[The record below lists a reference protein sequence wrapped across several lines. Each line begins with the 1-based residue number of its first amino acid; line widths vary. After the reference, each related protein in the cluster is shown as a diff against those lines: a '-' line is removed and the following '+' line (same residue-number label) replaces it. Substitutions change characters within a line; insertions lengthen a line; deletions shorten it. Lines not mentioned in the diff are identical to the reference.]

1 MNVRVLTS
9 KDELDRSK
17 SIWKQVSEYCTVFNL
32 QEWFGNWWDCYGSD
46 KELRVFIAEN
56 DAAETLAILPMMK
69 YQKGNNTYLTQ
80 LAESGTDYFSVI
92 LKDSDGKAVDEIIR
106 YIKNN
111 ENYDRFIIS
120 NLKSDEKNTELLIKS
135 AMITYNDVEIITQ
148 GKIFFVDCTGD
159 YDSYIK
165 ERSKNFRH
173 KYNQLKKIENKYDF
187 EVVESYSE
195 DIVENIIKLHKKR
208 WLDEMQLSVFFD
220 KRRVDFMHSILKDYA
235 KLGYLRLFLLKDG
248 ERIVSYR
255 VGFVF
260 RNVYYDW
267 NTAFDLE
274 YASDSIGIILCNH
287 VIEYC
292 FGHEIREFDFLRG
305 EEDYKRKFST
315 GIRHYRAI
323 EFKTN
328 KELEDY
334 VFVPPRQKIRDSI
347 SHVNRIIWTM
357 SGASDEF
364 DYLSKIASTKN
375 IDVQLCSNGEVEQDI
390 KNDKSS
396 EMMVIGDRPEVVMEL
411 ADKCNAISCLCIN
424 EQSFVANVVKP
435 NIVVTDINEVIY
447 LINEL

>member
-1 MNVRVLTS
+1 MR
-9 KDELDRSK
+9 K
-17 SIWKQVSEYCTVFNL
+17 
-32 QEWFGNWWDCYGSD
+32 
-46 KELRVFIAEN
+46 
-56 DAAETLAILPMMK
+56 
-69 YQKGNNTYLTQ
+69 
-80 LAESGTDYFSVI
+80 
-92 LKDSDGKAVDEIIR
+92 IR
-106 YIKNN
+106 
-111 ENYDRFIIS
+111 
-120 NLKSDEKNTELLIKS
+120 
-135 AMITYNDVEIITQ
+135 
-148 GKIFFVDCTGD
+148 
-159 YDSYIK
+159 
-165 ERSKNFRH
+165 
-173 KYNQLKKIENKYDF
+173 
-187 EVVESYSE
+187 
-195 DIVENIIKLHKKR
+195 
-208 WLDEMQLSVFFD
+208 
-220 KRRVDFMHSILKDYA
+220 
-235 KLGYLRLFLLKDG
+235 
-248 ERIVSYR
+248 
-255 VGFVF
+255 
-260 RNVYYDW
+260 
-267 NTAFDLE
+267 
-274 YASDSIGIILCNH
+274 
-287 VIEYC
+287 

-375 IDVQLCSNGEVEQDI
+375 IDVQLCNNGEVEQDI

-411 ADKCNAISCLCIN
+411 ADRCKAISCLCIN